1 MSHDVC
7 PVVRVDGLVD
17 GLRAGLG
24 LLADCSSSLPRGLPG
39 VLLPLLFRGLPGL
52 PGHFPLCLSCRR
64 PASNLCPTCK
74 GAYFCDDTCRRK
86 AWAHD
91 QVLCPSWKKYAGRRA
106 ELSEFSFLSFTG
118 TLTARPFQTSMEPYK
133 EFLRE
138 RGRLGKGW
146 WTTEVDGWAGGLSG
160 SAK

>member
-1 MSHDVC
+1 
-7 PVVRVDGLVD
+7 
-17 GLRAGLG
+17 
-24 LLADCSSSLPRGLPG
+24 
-39 VLLPLLFRGLPGL
+39 
-52 PGHFPLCLSCRR
+52 
-64 PASNLCPTCK
+64 
-74 GAYFCDDTCRRK
+74 
-86 AWAHD
+86 
-91 QVLCPSWKKYAGRRA
+91 VLCPSWKKYAGRRA

-138 RGRLGKGW
+138 RGLLGKGW